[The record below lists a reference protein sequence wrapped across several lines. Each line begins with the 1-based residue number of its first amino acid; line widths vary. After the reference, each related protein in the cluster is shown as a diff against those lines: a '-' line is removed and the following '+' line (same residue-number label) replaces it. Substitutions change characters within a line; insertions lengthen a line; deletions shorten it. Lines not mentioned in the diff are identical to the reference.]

1 MDPVGQNRPIV
12 LPDPGSR
19 PIEFLLRVLDLSK
32 GGVAGASVAA
42 TFTPSLLERA
52 LAAEGVGPLRFLPL
66 PPPLSRPLLRV
77 LSSPD
82 LSSGAPRIKLLVTR
96 HENSLEW
103 TFSGKDLQTT
113 FRSDLLQ
120 SRSGAVALQ
129 PWTEPSPTTS
139 SPVFSDG
146 RTPLQGPDGWLSGTL
161 SSLSEESVSG
171 DRVFGAGTLR
181 GTVGAG
187 GVKGSGPV
195 MAWPAFIPGQTIE
208 FSVRWVS
215 AEEAEG
221 ESKALG
227 QGGRGDIVFTL
238 DIPWA
243 DPEGSGQ
250 SKSVRLMGRYQREGT
265 LALSASALPE
275 SFRHHLLARRGILE
289 ESLRTFPGVALRLM
303 LPGADEGGRKG

>member
-52 LAAEGVGPLRFLPL
+52 LAAEGAGPLRFLPL

-82 LSSGAPRIKLLVTR
+82 LSSGAPRINLLVTR
-96 HENSLEW
+96 HENGLEW
-103 TFSGKDLQTT
+103 IFSGKDLQTT

-129 PWTEPSPTTS
+129 PWTEPSPSTP
-139 SPVFSDG
+139 SPVYSDG
-146 RTPLQGPDGWLSGTL
+146 TPPLQGSDGWLSGTL

-171 DRVFGAGTLR
+171 DRVFGAGILR
-181 GTVGAG
+181 GTIGAG
-187 GVKGSGPV
+187 GAKGSGPV

-227 QGGRGDIVFTL
+227 QGGEGGHCLYPRHSLGGSRRVGTVKERPPHGAI
-238 DIPWA
+238 
-243 DPEGSGQ
+243 PEGGDACAFCLGPSRILSSPSFGTPGNSRREPSDLSRGGAAAYAARSG
-250 SKSVRLMGRYQREGT
+250 
-265 LALSASALPE
+265 
-275 SFRHHLLARRGILE
+275 
-289 ESLRTFPGVALRLM
+289 
-303 LPGADEGGRKG
+303 